1 MKKPQANHRGLL
13 LLAAPQLAGQ
23 PPVGPALC
31 SEGRC
36 LRTKQ
41 LTACFFPDSRRVA
54 SQPGL
59 SDLRRAKFARRLPA
73 ALSELAGPQHGPVRL
88 PLHLAWSGL
97 TTFDLDQPRLWMSC
111 YRVVLAEGQHD
122 DLVRYLDRDLLVG
135 LWPTLRTLVS
145 RDVREV
151 WESAFGELG
160 GSARAAA

>member
-1 MKKPQANHRGLL
+1 M
-13 LLAAPQLAGQ
+13 
-23 PPVGPALC
+23 
-31 SEGRC
+31 
-36 LRTKQ
+36 
-41 LTACFFPDSRRVA
+41 A

-73 ALSELAGPQHGPVRL
+73 ALSELAGPRHGSVHL
-88 PLHLAWSGL
+88 PLRLAWSGL
-97 TTFDLDQPRLWMSC
+97 TTFDLDQPRLRMSY
-111 YRVVLAEGQHD
+111 YRIVLAEGQHD